1 MTQEEIDRINAYY
14 DENPVEVNLDLEYDL
29 NDTIDIRKIYKPLK
43 YYYKLFDKIPYIT
56 DALRREFLLALEF
69 HEREEYSLR
78 FKK

>member
-1 MTQEEIDRINAYY
+1 MTQEEVDRINAYY

-29 NDTIDIRKIYKPLK
+29 NGTVDIRKIYKPLK
-43 YYYKLFDKIPYIT
+43 YYYKLFDIIPYIP